1 MTELNGTTFL
11 SGANA
16 EFIAELY
23 ARYPDAPQ
31 WVAPSWRRF
40 FAEMAEDAAAIRAER
55 AGPPW
60 ARPLPPIELPET
72 PAPAST
78 VNGAAVQQAAIDS
91 IRALNL
97 IRSYRVRGHL
107 EADLDPLHLE
117 QRRPH
122 NELDYHTYGFTE
134 ADLDREIFINNLLG
148 RERATLR
155 EIVAILRT
163 TYCGTIGVEYMHIQA
178 PAERAWI
185 QERFEKQT
193 RPVLSAAV
201 KSQILETL
209 TAAETFERFLD
220 RRYT

>member
-23 ARYPDAPQ
+23 ARYLDDPDA
-31 WVAPSWRRF
+31 VDPSWRRF
-40 FAEMAEDAAAIRAER
+40 FADMPDDAAAIRAER
-55 AGPPW
+55 TGPPW
-60 ARPLPPIELPET
+60 AQPLPPLVAPEA
-72 PAPAST
+72 APAASEA
-78 VNGAAVQQAAIDS
+78 VDGAAVQQAAIDS

-122 NELDYHTYGFTE
+122 NELDYHTWGFTE
-134 ADLDREIFINNLLG
+134 ADLDRKIFINNLG

-155 EIVAILRT
+155 EIIAILRQ
-163 TYCGTIGVEYMHIQA
+163 TYCGRIGIEYM
-178 PAERAWI
+178 
-185 QERFEKQT
+185 
-193 RPVLSAAV
+193 
-201 KSQILETL
+201 
-209 TAAETFERFLD
+209 
-220 RRYT
+220 